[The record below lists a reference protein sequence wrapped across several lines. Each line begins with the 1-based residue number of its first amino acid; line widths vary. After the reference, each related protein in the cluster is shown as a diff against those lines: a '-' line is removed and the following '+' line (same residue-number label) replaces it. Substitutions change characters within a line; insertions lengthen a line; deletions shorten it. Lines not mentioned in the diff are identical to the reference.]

1 MGPIILDTDIGTDF
15 DDAAALALAMKS
27 GGLQLA
33 GVTTV
38 YGDTALRA
46 RLAKKL
52 LRLGGREDV
61 PVYAGCGQ
69 TLTGSRKISWAG
81 HEGEGVLGDG
91 EETFDDGDAV
101 DFIVQT
107 VMEHPGQATLVTIGP
122 LTNIAAALRREP
134 RLAGTVK
141 QIVMMGGYA
150 QTGKVPEEADYYLK
164 PYPYEY
170 NVKCDPEA
178 AAVVLGSGAP
188 IVMTGL
194 DVTYHVSVHL
204 DEFNRFFRPDH
215 QLHQALSALLVRWLA
230 FRHSKKPLL
239 PKDSTY
245 MHDALAVSVLLD
257 PEIVRTVPMRVSV
270 EQGDHPKAGY
280 MTAIPDRNGN
290 VQVAVD
296 VDRERFSR
304 LFFETVTGTDIAR

>member
-1 MGPIILDTDIGTDF
+1 MQPIILDTDIGTDF

-27 GGLQLA
+27 DGLNLM

-52 LRLGGREDV
+52 LGLGGRQEI
-61 PVYAGCGQ
+61 PVFAGCSQ
-69 TLTGSRKISWAG
+69 TLNGKRKVAWAG

-91 EETFDDGDAV
+91 AETYDDGDAV
-101 DFIVQT
+101 AFMVRT
-107 VMEHPGQATLVTIGP
+107 VLKHPGEITLVAIGP
-122 LTNIAAALRREP
+122 LTNIAAALQREP

-141 QIVMMGGYA
+141 QIIIMGGYA
-150 QTGKVPEEADYYLK
+150 QTGTIPEDADYYLK
-164 PYPYEY
+164 RHPYEH
-170 NVKCDPEA
+170 NIRSDPEA
-178 AAVVLGSGAP
+178 AAVVLNSGAP

-194 DVTYHVSVHL
+194 DVTYHVSVQL
-204 DEFNRFFRPDH
+204 DDFLNRFRPDDP
-215 QLHQALSALLVRWLA
+215 LHQALHALLIRWLA
-230 FRHSKKPLL
+230 FRHKMKPLL
-239 PKDSTY
+239 QRDSTY

-257 PEIVRTVPMRVSV
+257 PTVVRTVPMRVSV

-280 MTAIPDRNGN
+280 MTAIHDSGGN

-296 VDRERFSR
+296 VDRERFCR
-304 LFFETVTGTDIAR
+304 LFFDAVTG